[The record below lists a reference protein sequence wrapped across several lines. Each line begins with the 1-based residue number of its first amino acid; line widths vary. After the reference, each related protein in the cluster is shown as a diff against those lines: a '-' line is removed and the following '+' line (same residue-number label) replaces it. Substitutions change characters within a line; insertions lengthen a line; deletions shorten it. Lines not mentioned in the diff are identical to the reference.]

1 MEKIILSVN
10 ERSIEIEVAAC
21 ENAQYLM
28 QRLYGALKS
37 IGFEPDTIEGLIH
50 IQKQSD
56 IEDYIKAQ
64 IIAKQE
70 SEQPL
75 EVLGMS
81 VSKSKLKELI
91 EVPEIDQIQGI
102 KNEFDLDTLNA
113 FKYLTM
119 IDGIV
124 SLKEDYETYI
134 TEKYTTYATTP
145 RQIEITKKLTILRD
159 AMNNWMEATG
169 VTGNNSLVHIEGLKD
184 GVPIGRYSL
193 DVAYIQNR

>member
-37 IGFEPDTIEGLIH
+37 IGFEPETIERLIH

-56 IEDYIKAQ
+56 IEDYIKTQ
-64 IIAKQE
+64 FIERQE
-70 SEQPL
+70 SEQSW

-91 EVPEIDQIQGI
+91 EVPEIDEIQRI
-102 KNEFDLDTLNA
+102 KNEFDLDTLKA

-119 IDGIV
+119 TDGII
-124 SLKEDYETYI
+124 SLKKSYESEI

-145 RQIEITKKLTILRD
+145 RQIDITKKLIILRD
-159 AMNNWMEATG
+159 AMNEWMEATG
-169 VTGNNSLVHIEGLKD
+169 VTNNNSLADIEGLMA
-184 GVPIGRYSL
+184 GTPQGRYSL
-193 DVAYIQNR
+193 DIRYILNR

>member
-37 IGFEPDTIEGLIH
+37 IGFEPETVEKLIY

-56 IEDYIKAQ
+56 IEDYIKNQ
-64 IIAKQE
+64 IIAKRE

-91 EVPEIDQIQGI
+91 EVPNIAQIQGI
-102 KNEFDLDTLNA
+102 KNEFDLDTQNA

-119 IDGIV
+119 ADGIV
-124 SLKEDYETYI
+124 SLKESYEADI
-134 TEKYTTYATTP
+134 TEKYTTYVTTP

-159 AMNNWMEATG
+159 AMNDWMMTTG
-169 VTGNNSLVHIEGLKD
+169 VTSNSALSEIKGLKA
-184 GVPIGRYSL
+184 GIPQGRYSI
-193 DVAYIQNR
+193 DIAYILNC